1 MFTSAQNDRYDTVL
15 MNMQTP
21 VIDGLTAAET
31 IRRQKLP
38 YAKTVPII
46 AVTANAY
53 SEDVKKRKDS
63 GMDGHI
69 SKPLNVDKIV
79 RMIVELKN
87 R

>member
-1 MFTSAQNDRYDTVL
+1 MFTSAWNNRYDTVL
-15 MNMQTP
+15 INMQTP
-21 VIDGLTAAET
+21 VIEGLTAAET
-31 IRRQKLP
+31 IRSQKLP